1 MVENRMSLSKSKKR
15 FIAGA
20 SCPKCNKLDT
30 VALTLENAV
39 ETLICVSCGFTQTQT
54 PKQAT
59 AATRQFEQ
67 MIGVFD
73 PAENSEK

>member
-1 MVENRMSLSKSKKR
+1 MASSKNKKR

-20 SCPKCNKLDT
+20 TCPQCSTLDT
-30 VALTLENAV
+30 VALTIENAV
-39 ETLICVSCGFTQTQT
+39 ETIICVECGFTQAQT

-73 PAENSEK
+73 PNEET

>member
-1 MVENRMSLSKSKKR
+1 MFDMTLSKTKKR

-20 SCPKCNKLDT
+20 TCPKCNALDT

-39 ETLICVSCGFTQTQT
+39 ETLNCVQCGFKQTQT

-73 PAENSEK
+73 PAVD

>member
-1 MVENRMSLSKSKKR
+1 MSLSKNRKR

-20 SCPKCNKLDT
+20 TCPQCNKLDS

-39 ETLICVSCGFTQTQT
+39 ETLTCVSCGYTQTQT

-67 MIGVFD
+67 IIGVFD
-73 PAENSEK
+73 PADNSEK

>member
-1 MVENRMSLSKSKKR
+1 MTLSKNKKR

-20 SCPKCNKLDT
+20 RCPKCNALDT

-39 ETLICVSCGFTQTQT
+39 ETLTCVSCAFTQTQT

-67 MIGVFD
+67 LIGVFD
-73 PAENSEK
+73 ATDESEKKNEN

>member
-1 MVENRMSLSKSKKR
+1 MSLSKNRKR

-20 SCPKCNKLDT
+20 NCPQCNELDT
-30 VALTLENAV
+30 VALTLENGV
-39 ETLICVSCGFTQTQT
+39 ETLICVSCGFSQTQT
-54 PKQAT
+54 PTQAT

-73 PAENSEK
+73 PAEHNEK

>member
-1 MVENRMSLSKSKKR
+1 MLYMLLSKIKKR

-20 SCPKCNKLDT
+20 TCPKCNALDS
-30 VALTLENAV
+30 VALTLENAL
-39 ETLICVSCGFTQTQT
+39 ETLNCVHCGFKQTQT

-67 MIGVFD
+67 MIGIFD
-73 PAENSEK
+73 PSED

>member
-1 MVENRMSLSKSKKR
+1 MLEMVLSKTKKR

-20 SCPKCNKLDT
+20 RCPKCNTLDT
-30 VALTLENAV
+30 VALTLENTL
-39 ETLICVSCGFTQTQT
+39 ETLTCVQCGYTQTQT

-67 MIGVFD
+67 MIGLFD
-73 PAENSEK
+73 PSDD